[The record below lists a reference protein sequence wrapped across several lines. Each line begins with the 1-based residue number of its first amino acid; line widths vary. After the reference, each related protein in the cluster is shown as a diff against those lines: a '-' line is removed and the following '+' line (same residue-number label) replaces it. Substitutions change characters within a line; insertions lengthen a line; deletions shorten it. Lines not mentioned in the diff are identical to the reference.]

1 MFNFCSRAKKPL
13 ISRVTIALA
22 CSLTGSA
29 VAQGPQV
36 PAPAPSEAALRY
48 PQPVRVGDLTNRLVL
63 EPSNHQGVLG
73 RVDSVARDASGQL
86 LLVMRYGGLLGF
98 FTRKVAVPLNTATLL
113 GQFVQVVDV
122 PREQIAALPNFD
134 AAAASVLADD
144 EVVRMGLNRN

>member
-1 MFNFCSRAKKPL
+1 M
-13 ISRVTIALA
+13 
-22 CSLTGSA
+22 
-29 VAQGPQV
+29 
-36 PAPAPSEAALRY
+36 RY

-73 RVDSVARDASGQL
+73 RVDSVARDASGRL

-98 FTRKVAVPLNTATLL
+98 FTRKVAVPLKTTTLL
-113 GQFVQVVDV
+113 GQFVQVVDI

-134 AAAASVLADD
+134 AAAVSVLADD